1 MEGNKKAVALRY
13 LQGEDNAPKVV
24 AKGRGYLAQKI
35 EELAKEY
42 DIHIEK
48 DPQLAESLYKLKLNE
63 EIPEELY
70 EAIAK
75 ILAFIYRH

>member
-1 MEGNKKAVALRY
+1 MEENKKAVALRY
-13 LQGEDNAPKVV
+13 LQGEDSAPKVV

-70 EAIAK
+70 EAVAK

>member
-1 MEGNKKAVALRY
+1 MEENKKAVALRY
-13 LQGEDNAPKVV
+13 LQGEDSAPKVV
-24 AKGRGYLAQKI
+24 AKGKGYLAQRI

-70 EAIAK
+70 EAVAK

>member
-1 MEGNKKAVALRY
+1 MEENKKAVALRY
-13 LQGEDNAPKVV
+13 LQGEDSAPKVV
-24 AKGRGYLAQKI
+24 AKGRGYLAQRI

-70 EAIAK
+70 EAVAK